1 IAASRTPLTV
11 SALGRGGGSAQE
23 FNAGVRADLED
34 IARFHEELA
43 GRATVDVYETKLFA
57 SLFEPG
63 HAKQLFAL
71 LRGTAFQIESHGP
84 EALTPF
90 FEPLTARR
98 EVVHAALEALVADRS
113 APEAARRRRC
123 RPAGLKPTCGGLD
136 P

>member
-1 IAASRTPLTV
+1 PLGEALRNYLRYRTEPESWMLGRFICPAARLSEFSAFREQIAASRTPLTV

-71 LRGTAFQIESHGP
+71 LGGTAFLIESHGP
-84 EALTPF
+84 E
-90 FEPLTARR
+90 
-98 EVVHAALEALVADRS
+98 
-113 APEAARRRRC
+113 
-123 RPAGLKPTCGGLD
+123 
-136 P
+136 